1 MSPAQTVDVV
11 IVGAGLSG
19 LRAATRI
26 HAAGLSYVV
35 LEAEN
40 RVGGKT
46 LSVPASANGNGVID
60 LGAAWINDSN
70 QAEMFALAKEF
81 GFDLVKQRAEG
92 NSLYQNAEGNV
103 LSVPYGL
110 PAPLTP
116 EQLQEMQAIMATLSE
131 YVERPDLEHPHGG
144 SDAKKLDS
152 LTALEFVEVEFGS
165 DLAKLL
171 VTTLTRALLGVDANE
186 VSALFLV
193 DYIKS
198 ATGLENIMSDV
209 EHGGQYLRNRQGN
222 QHFSTKLAE
231 KLNADSVKLSTPV
244 TSITQSND
252 GCTVKTDGGS
262 FHSKK
267 VIVSVPTSLYPL
279 IDFHPE
285 LPPFKKELGETTKLG
300 YWSKTV
306 LVFSSPWW
314 RDAGLSGVFT
324 SDGPICF
331 TRDTC
336 VPEASQY
343 SITCFHVG
351 EPGREWSRLSAQER
365 QDAVLKQFRT
375 AFGTAADVP
384 DPISILEK
392 EWAKDHWFQG
402 GPSPVMAPG
411 TITGAGKS
419 IRAPFDNIHFVG
431 TETSLVWKGYMEGA
445 VRSGDRGAQ
454 EVIEALG
461 N

>member
-1 MSPAQTVDVV
+1 MAQTVDVV

-46 LSVPASANGNGVID
+46 LSVPATANGNALID

-70 QAEMFALAKEF
+70 QSEMYALAKEF
-81 GFDLVKQRAEG
+81 NFDLVKQRAEG
-92 NSLYQNAEGNV
+92 ISLFQDPEGNV
-103 LSVPYGL
+103 SSIPYGV

-116 EQLQEMQAIMATLSE
+116 EQLQEMQAILGKISE
-131 YVERPDLEHPHGG
+131 YVERSNLEHPQDGP
-144 SDAKKLDS
+144 DAKKLDS
-152 LTALEFVEVEFGS
+152 LTALDFVDAEFGS
-165 DLAKLL
+165 DLAKTLAN
-171 VTTLTRALLGVDANE
+171 TLTRALVGVDANE
-186 VSALFLV
+186 LSALFLV

-198 ATGLENIMSDV
+198 ATGLTNIMSNV

-222 QHFSTKLAE
+222 QTFSIELAE
-231 KLNADSVKLSTPV
+231 KLNPHSVKLSTPV
-244 TSITQSND
+244 TSITQADD
-252 GCTVKTDGGS
+252 GCTVKTAGGS

-279 IDFHPE
+279 IDFRPE
-285 LPPFKKELGETTKLG
+285 LPVPKKELSESTKLG

-314 RDAGLSGVFT
+314 RDAGLSGEFT
-324 SDGPICF
+324 SDGPICL

-336 VPEASQY
+336 VPDANQY

-351 EPGREWSRLSAQER
+351 EPGREWSRLSAKER
-365 QDAVLKQFRT
+365 QDAVLQQFRA
-375 AFGTAADVP
+375 AFGTVAIVP
-384 DPISILEK
+384 EPTNILEK

-402 GPSPVMAPG
+402 GPSPVMPPG
-411 TITGAGKS
+411 IMTGAGKS
-419 IRAPFDNIHFVG
+419 IREPFNNIHFIG

-461 N
+461 K